1 MERFFKFQENGTTL
15 TREVLAGCVTFVT
28 MAYILCIQPA
38 LMSGAMIG
46 TDTGMPAEA
55 LLVTTCIAS
64 AFACFLMGFYANY
77 PLALAPG
84 MGNNFFVVCELFPAC
99 ALALGMNVGEAAVW
113 QLAIGTVFIA
123 GCLFLII
130 SLLKVRNHLL
140 VLMSRSSKM
149 GICAG
154 IGLFI
159 AYLGLKNAGI
169 LVIEN
174 DQPSMGAFMTPD
186 SAIFWSGLFVSAVLM
201 IRKVPG
207 AILIG
212 MAVSTLAALG
222 FGSMEIAGVFEIPA
236 DPMEVAGKMD
246 LAGVWANL
254 KHLVPFIFILLFM
267 DVFDTFGSVIGVS
280 HQAGFMK
287 EDGTIPRMDRIFLAD
302 ALGTMFGAFCGHSTV
317 TTYVESASGVES
329 GGRTGLT
336 AVTVGVLFL
345 VSIFFAPLILSIASC
360 PPVTAPALVIVGVL
374 MAGSLAHIDW
384 QDKTEALP
392 AFLILAGIPFFC
404 SIASGILCGVIVYPF
419 LKLLTGRVKETTP
432 GMFILAAIMLV
443 YALFLR

>member
-1 MERFFKFQENGTTL
+1 MERFFKFQENGTTMA
-15 TREVLAGCVTFVT
+15 REVLAGCVTFVT

-38 LMSGAMIG
+38 LMSGTMIG
-46 TDTGMPAEA
+46 METGMPAGP
-55 LLVTTCIAS
+55 LLVTTCLAS
-64 AFACFLMGFYANY
+64 AFACILMGLYTNY

-99 ALALGMNVGEAAVW
+99 ALALGMQVGEAAVW
-113 QLAIGTVFIA
+113 QTAVGTVFIA

-140 VLMSRSSKM
+140 GLLSRSSKM

-169 LVIEN
+169 LHVAN
-174 DQPSMGAFMTPD
+174 NQPSMGSFLTAD
-186 SAIFWSGLFVSAVLM
+186 SAIFWSGMLVSAVLM

-207 AILIG
+207 AILVG
-212 MAVSTLAALG
+212 MAVSTLVALA
-222 FGSMEIAGVFEIPA
+222 FGRVEIAGVFGMPA
-236 DPMEVAGKMD
+236 DPMLVAGKMD
-246 LAGVWANL
+246 LAGVWTNL

-267 DVFDTFGSVIGVS
+267 DVFDTFGTVIGVS
-280 HQAGFMK
+280 HQAGFLK
-287 EDGTIPRMDRIFLAD
+287 EDGSIPRMDQVFLSD

-317 TTYVESASGVES
+317 TTYVESASGVEA

-345 VSIFFAPLILSIASC
+345 VSIFFAPLILSVASC
-360 PPVTAPALVIVGVL
+360 PSITAPALVLVGVL

-419 LKLLTGRVKETTP
+419 RKLLTGRAKETTP
-432 GMFILAAIMLV
+432 GMFVLAAIMLA